1 MLLAST
7 EMTAAKLRSAL
18 QAQKEDMIALV
29 VLDLPHSALVE
40 HEAHLPHP
48 ILDKKEDTRP
58 CNSSLTILKPV
69 FWDHH

>member
-29 VLDLPHSALVE
+29 VLDLPHSVLVE
-40 HEAHLPHP
+40 NEAHLPHP
-48 ILDKKEDTRP
+48 ILD
-58 CNSSLTILKPV
+58 
-69 FWDHH
+69 